1 MTVALPRCPVKCLL
15 FDYFC
20 NMTWQLILGL
30 TIPSLTV
37 LLAVYLM
44 FKQYFAYQAQSRMVD
59 WKKDKSQITLPLRL
73 QSYERL
79 ILLCERID
87 IADLILRL
95 KTSGTSA
102 GALRSAL
109 LIAVQQEFEHNL
121 TQQLYVSEELWAVLQ
136 AAKVKT
142 MDIIVIASDGLNV
155 DANADEYANQ
165 LIRIA
170 SQETTLPST
179 IAKRAIKAESSLWL

>member
-1 MTVALPRCPVKCLL
+1 MGLRICPP

-20 NMTWQLILGL
+20 KMTWQLILGL
-30 TIPSLTV
+30 TLPSLVV

-44 FKQYFAYQAQSRMVD
+44 FKQYFEHQAQGRIVD
-59 WKKDKSQITLPLRL
+59 WKREKSQVTLPLRL

-87 IADLILRL
+87 LADLILRL

-136 AAKVKT
+136 AAKLKT
-142 MDIIVIASDGLNV
+142 MDIISLAADGLSP
-155 DANADEYANQ
+155 DASADEYASK
-165 LIRIA
+165 LINIA
-170 SQETTLPST
+170 SQETSLPST
-179 IAKRAIKAESSLWL
+179 IAKRAIKSESSLWL